1 MGDSIYDLLL
11 IWVSQTAIRSPSQFC
26 ESPPQVDAQKVTWA
40 RRIFFPLPPSRRLL
54 ARSQSKGAAAVPRRG
69 ENSPG
74 IVA

>member
-40 RRIFFPLPPSRRLL
+40 RRIFFSLTPTT
-54 ARSQSKGAAAVPRRG
+54 RSQSKGAAAA
-69 ENSPG
+69 PG
-74 IVA
+74 GGGK